1 MSAEGTRRAIVAAF
15 LANLGIA
22 ISKFFAFLI
31 TGSASM
37 LAESIHSVAD
47 TGNQGLLFLGG
58 KRAAQGTDRRA
69 PVRLRHR
76 ALLLGVHRRARC
88 SSPSVRCSP
97 STRASRSSSI
107 PTSSSR
113 RSGHS
118 VCSVSR
124 SCSRDCRCAPRTARR
139 HRRAVDRSW
148 WTFIRTT
155 KSPELPVVLLEDSG
169 ALVGLL
175 FALVGISL
183 AEITGN
189 ARWDAMGSIGIG
201 LLLGVIAV
209 ILAIE
214 MKSLLIGEAVAPEVD
229 ATIRTAILGGPEISR
244 IIHLRTSAPRPRRR
258 RAGGEAGIHL
268 RHHGRAR
275 RRDRHR
281 RSTCASL
288 GADRSAHLLRT
299 RLLRP
304 EPRGTTR
311 RSR

>member
-1 MSAEGTRRAIVAAF
+1 MFALYEGIQKLIDPHELESPIWAFGVLGLAIV
-15 LANLGIA
+15 L
-22 ISKFFAFLI
+22 
-31 TGSASM
+31 
-37 LAESIHSVAD
+37 E
-47 TGNQGLLFLGG
+47 GLSL
-58 KRAAQGTDRRA
+58 
-69 PVRLRHR
+69 
-76 ALLLGVHRRARC
+76 
-88 SSPSVRCSP
+88 
-97 STRASRSSSI
+97 
-107 PTSSSR
+107 
-113 RSGHS
+113 
-118 VCSVSR
+118 
-124 SCSRDCRCAPRTARR
+124 RTA
-139 HRRAVDRSW
+139 HREATPSRGRRSW

-214 MKSLLIGEAVAPEVD
+214 MKSLLIGEAVARRSRRDDPD
-229 ATIRTAILGGPEISR
+229 RDPRRPRDLAHHPPAHLTPRT
-244 IIHLRTSAPRPRRR
+244 RRR

-268 RHHGRAR
+268 RHHGRTR

-304 EPRGTTR
+304 EPRRATR

>member
-1 MSAEGTRRAIVAAF
+1 MFALYEGIQKLIDPHELESPIGAFGVLGLAIV
-15 LANLGIA
+15 L
-22 ISKFFAFLI
+22 
-31 TGSASM
+31 
-37 LAESIHSVAD
+37 E
-47 TGNQGLLFLGG
+47 GLSL
-58 KRAAQGTDRRA
+58 
-69 PVRLRHR
+69 
-76 ALLLGVHRRARC
+76 
-88 SSPSVRCSP
+88 
-97 STRASRSSSI
+97 
-107 PTSSSR
+107 
-113 RSGHS
+113 
-118 VCSVSR
+118 
-124 SCSRDCRCAPRTARR
+124 RTA
-139 HRRAVDRSW
+139 HREATPSRGRRSW

-244 IIHLRTSAPRPRRR
+244 IIHLRTSHLGPDDVA
-258 RAGGEAGIHL
+258 AGGEAGIHL
-268 RHHGRAR
+268 RHHGRTR

-281 RSTCASL
+281 RGTCASL

-304 EPRGTTR
+304 EPRGRRGGRDDAARLTRSTASTR
-311 RSR
+311 RSTVTTSTR